1 MEVIANMKRIGVIAK
16 SKQGGEPQEI
26 VGNLIRWL
34 SARNIQPVLEAEI
47 GKRLAYPTCL
57 PIAEL
62 SGQTEMLIVLGGD
75 GTLLSVARTLGSM
88 DVPILGVNLGGL
100 GFLTEVAL
108 EEMYPALERILEGDY
123 RIDRRM
129 MLKAKIYRDGQC
141 IAEQSVLNDVVFNKS
156 ALARIF
162 SLEVT
167 VDGTYLTT
175 FQSDG
180 LIVSTPT
187 GSTAYSLSAGGPI
200 ICPSLHSILLTP
212 ICPHTLTNRPI
223 ILPVDST
230 IQVRLRSKHGDVFLT
245 LDGQLGFAFQEN
257 DVATVER
264 SENTVPMIKSP
275 FKCYFEVLRTKLKWG
290 ER

>member
-1 MEVIANMKRIGVIAK
+1 MKRIGIVAK
-16 SKQGGEPQEI
+16 SKTGAETRDLLS
-26 VGNLIRWL
+26 NLVRWL
-34 SARNIQPVLEAEI
+34 EDRGAQPVMEAET
-47 GKRLAYPTCL
+47 GRRLGACPSPALADL
-57 PIAEL
+57 PAHSDL
-62 SGQTEMLIVLGGD
+62 LIVLGGD
-75 GTLLSVARTLGSM
+75 GTLLSVARAIGSR

-108 EEMYPALERILEGDY
+108 DEMFPALEKILAGQY
-123 RIDRRM
+123 RIHRRM
-129 MLKAKIYRDGQC
+129 MLKARIQRNGAC
-141 IAEQSVLNDVVFNKS
+141 VAEQCVLNDVVFNKS

-162 SLEVT
+162 ALEVL

-200 ICPSLHSILLTP
+200 VFPSLDSILLTP

-223 ILPVDST
+223 LLPVGST
-230 IQVRLRSKHGDVFLT
+230 IEVRLRSQHRDVFLT
-245 LDGQLGFAFQEN
+245 FDGQVGLAFQEN
-257 DVATVER
+257 DLAIIQRAEH
-264 SENTVPMIKSP
+264 TVPLIQSP
-275 FKCYFEVLRTKLKWG
+275 FKTYFEVLRTKLKWG

>member
-1 MEVIANMKRIGVIAK
+1 MKRIGIVAK
-16 SKQGGEPQEI
+16 SKQGEQTLGI
-26 VGNLIRWL
+26 VGSLIQWL
-34 SARNIQPVLEAEI
+34 TARNLQPVLEAEI
-47 GKRLAYPTCL
+47 GRKLDYPTYL
-57 PIAEL
+57 PIADL
-62 SGQTEMLIVLGGD
+62 SGDAEMLIVLGGD
-75 GTLLSVARTLGSM
+75 GTLLSVARTIGTRE
-88 DVPILGVNLGGL
+88 VPILGVNLGGL

-108 EEMYPALERILEGDY
+108 EEMYPALERILQGDY

-129 MLKAKIYRDGQC
+129 MLKARIYRDEQC
-141 IAEQSVLNDVVFNKS
+141 IAEQSVFNDVVFNKS
-156 ALARIF
+156 ALARI
-162 SLEVT
+162 SALEVN

-200 ICPSLHSILLTP
+200 IYPSLHSILLTP

-230 IQVRLRSKHGDVFLT
+230 IQVRLRSKHRDVFLT
-245 LDGQLGFAFQEN
+245 LDGQIGLAFQEN

-264 SENTVPMIKSP
+264 SEHTVPMIQSP

>member
-1 MEVIANMKRIGVIAK
+1 MERIGIVAK
-16 SKQGGEPQEI
+16 SKQGGEVQRI
-26 VGNLIRWL
+26 LANLVQWLVARKIR
-34 SARNIQPVLEAEI
+34 PVLETEI
-47 GKRLAYPTCL
+47 GRRLDYPNCL
-57 PIAEL
+57 PVVDLA
-62 SGQTEMLIVLGGD
+62 GQTEMLIVLGGD
-75 GTLLSVARTLGSM
+75 GTLLSVARTIGSR

-108 EEMYPALERILEGDY
+108 EEMYPALEKILAGDY

-129 MLKAKIYRDGQC
+129 MLSAKVFRDGQC

-162 SLEVT
+162 SLQVT
-167 VDGTYLTT
+167 VDGIYLTT
-175 FQSDG
+175 FQADG

-200 ICPSLHSILLTP
+200 IYPSLPSILLTP

-230 IQVRLRSKHGDVFLT
+230 IQVRLRSKHPDVFLT
-245 LDGQLGFAFQEN
+245 FDGQLGFAFQEN
-257 DVATVER
+257 DVATLER